1 MCDIICDMTDK
12 NGLGAWRDSHQ
23 STEPVQGY
31 DGIGTYSRDIHH
43 TGASLSQQ
51 ASLTSASLHC
61 EQFIKYKWH
70 HSKLPVNHNNP
81 FGCWVSRDYDKM
93 TSWGGASENGEC
105 ATGLSER
112 YAKPEHG
119 CNCDKNDNNWG
130 ENSGFLTEKKKLPL
144 KQLRFGDAEK
154 KTKKFTIHW

>member
-31 DGIGTYSRDIHH
+31 DGNGTYSRDIHH

-61 EQFIKYKWH
+61 EQFIKYEWH
-70 HSKLPVNHNNP
+70 DSKLLVNYNNP

-93 TSWGGASENGEC
+93 TGWGGASEKGEC
-105 ATGLSER
+105 ATGLSET
-112 YAKPEHG
+112 YTKLEHG
-119 CNCDKNDNNWG
+119 CNCDKYDNNW
-130 ENSGFLTEKKKLPL
+130 
-144 KQLRFGDAEK
+144 
-154 KTKKFTIHW
+154 